1 MKSALSIF
9 MGKRAATI
17 IEQTGWQAAPFSTL
31 VGASGGPKW
40 LILSELDQVLGK
52 ELLAKAPQPITLIG
66 SSIGTWRHA
75 CLSQPDPEA
84 AVKRLQYAYLHQE
97 YRSTKPSPK
106 EVSQVAERLL
116 GEALG
121 AEGIQNIV
129 QHRRLRN
136 TVITARAKGIA
147 RGRRGAP
154 LVAGMAAAMVAN
166 SLSRRALSQFFERVA
181 FCHSEVNEVP
191 FARGFNTQKVMLT
204 EHNLVPALKASGAIP
219 LLMQCE
225 ENILGGP
232 LGPYWDG
239 GIIDYHF
246 SLERQTQSGLILYP
260 HFLDRLTPGWFDKRL
275 PWRTRVTPALDN
287 LVLICPSKEFLAG
300 LPFGKIPDRKDFQTL
315 SPADRLTYWQTCVC
329 ESERLAAAFYT
340 LMTGNNPLDGVQLI
354 EAATQ

>member
-52 ELLAKAPQPITLIG
+52 ELLTTAPQPMTLIG

-97 YRSTKPSPK
+97 YRSTKPSPQ

-121 AEGIQNIV
+121 AEGVQNIV

-154 LVAGMAAAMVAN
+154 LVAGMATAMVAN
-166 SLSRRALSQFFERVA
+166 SLSRGAFSQFFERVA
-181 FCHSEVNEVP
+181 FCHSDVTEVP
-191 FARGFNTQKVMLT
+191 FAQGFNTQKVMLT
-204 EHNLVPALKASGAIP
+204 E
-219 LLMQCE
+219 
-225 ENILGGP
+225 
-232 LGPYWDG
+232 
-239 GIIDYHF
+239 
-246 SLERQTQSGLILYP
+246 QS
-260 HFLDRLTPGWFDKRL
+260 
-275 PWRTRVTPALDN
+275 
-287 LVLICPSKEFLAG
+287 
-300 LPFGKIPDRKDFQTL
+300 
-315 SPADRLTYWQTCVC
+315 
-329 ESERLAAAFYT
+329 
-340 LMTGNNPLDGVQLI
+340 
-354 EAATQ
+354 

>member
-52 ELLAKAPQPITLIG
+52 ELLTTAQQPMTLIG

-75 CLSQPDPEA
+75 CLSQPDPIA

-97 YRSTKPSPK
+97 YRSTKPSPQ
-106 EVSQVAERLL
+106 EVSQVAEQLL

-154 LVAGMAAAMVAN
+154 CGGN
-166 SLSRRALSQFFERVA
+166 GRRHGGQ
-181 FCHSEVNEVP
+181 
-191 FARGFNTQKVMLT
+191 Q
-204 EHNLVPALKASGAIP
+204 P
-219 LLMQCE
+219 L
-225 ENILGGP
+225 P
-232 LGPYWDG
+232 
-239 GIIDYHF
+239 
-246 SLERQTQSGLILYP
+246 
-260 HFLDRLTPGWFDKRL
+260 
-275 PWRTRVTPALDN
+275 
-287 LVLICPSKEFLAG
+287 PSAQPIF
-300 LPFGKIPDRKDFQTL
+300 
-315 SPADRLTYWQTCVC
+315 
-329 ESERLAAAFYT
+329 
-340 LMTGNNPLDGVQLI
+340 
-354 EAATQ
+354 

>member
-52 ELLAKAPQPITLIG
+52 ELLTTAQQPMTLIG

-75 CLSQPDPEA
+75 CLSQPDPVA
-84 AVKRLQYAYLHQE
+84 AVKRLQCAYLHQE
-97 YRSTKPSPK
+97 YRSTKPSPQ
-106 EVSQVAERLL
+106 EVSHVAERLL

-154 LVAGMAAAMVAN
+154 LVAGMATAMVAN

-181 FCHSEVNEVP
+181 FCHSDVTEVP

-225 ENILGGP
+225 ENISGGP
-232 LGPYWDG
+232 PGPYWDG

-246 SLERQTQSGLILYP
+246 SLQHQEWAHLI
-260 HFLDRLTPGWFDKRL
+260 HFWSADAW
-275 PWRTRVTPALDN
+275 
-287 LVLICPSKEFLAG
+287 LV
-300 LPFGKIPDRKDFQTL
+300 R
-315 SPADRLTYWQTCVC
+315 
-329 ESERLAAAFYT
+329 
-340 LMTGNNPLDGVQLI
+340 
-354 EAATQ
+354 